1 LGSGLRRVRGCPVRV
16 NPKECIMA
24 NTQMKDKDY
33 DLISVVYHAAQGA
46 DTVKQYSDDA
56 RKAGDQDAAAYF
68 DEVGQHY
75 GQRVKKG
82 KDLLKRRL

>member
-1 LGSGLRRVRGCPVRV
+1 
-16 NPKECIMA
+16 MA

-46 DTVKQYSDDA
+46 DTVKQYSEDA
-56 RKAGDQDAAAYF
+56 RKSGDQDAAAFF
-68 DEVGQHY
+68 DEVGQQY
-75 GQRVKKG
+75 GQLVKKG